1 MQLLYVIG
9 TGVLAAFC
17 VLLAVRICYQRR
29 YIRTS
34 DRIND
39 CIFRNVAAYLLL
51 IDPDFNVL
59 QTNYRSTTGTAP
71 KAAPSKVGNQLR
83 CKNGEDA
90 GICGT
95 HELCADCPVRAAI
108 TGVFR
113 TKKGFSGL
121 EVPMVLY
128 TSDDHTETVDCDV
141 SVAGNFL
148 TVAGQPRVV
157 LTVSDIS
164 AQKRTQR
171 ELEKARVRAEESD
184 RMKSRFLANM
194 SHELRTPL
202 NAIIGFSELLMDDPA
217 PTEKQEYMRIIR
229 SNGEVLI
236 QQLCDI
242 LDLSKIEAGT
252 LGYEYTDVE
261 LNAVMEEL
269 QGGFRMRQPENS
281 PVRITFHRKISRP
294 LHPHGPQT
302 ADSGDRQPFLS
313 NAVKFTSEGSVDFG
327 FEIRGGELYVYVADT
342 GAGIPKNT
350 GDSFSNVSSR
360 RDRSGRASASDW
372 RSRSRSSKR
381 WAAASASNP
390 DRAKARPSGSR
401 SPASRTISI
410 VILFAVPNPPALRS
424 QNKIRLFLPGL
435 SDPPGIPA
443 RHQAKRPQSCLQ
455 QRVSRIA
462 DNRTSLFRQQ
472 SRPVDRPV
480 ESFAFEIPHKSVVLV
495 IHQIPRAIADLSA
508 EPAGPG
514 A

>member
-184 RMKSRFLANM
+184 RMKSLFLANM

-269 QGGFRMRQPENS
+269 EGGFRMRQPENS
-281 PVRITFHRKISRP
+281 PVRITFHRKYPVRYIR
-294 LHPHGPQT
+294 T
-302 ADSGDRQPFLS
+302 DRKRLIQVIANLLS

-342 GAGIPKNT
+342 GAGIPEEHRGQLFQRFVKA
-350 GDSFSNVSSR
+350 GSFR
-360 RDRSGRASASDW
+360 QGIGIGLAI
-372 RSRSRSSKR
+372 SK
-381 WAAASASNP
+381 
-390 DRAKARPSGSR
+390 
-401 SPASRTISI
+401 SI
-410 VILFAVPNPPALRS
+410 VETM
-424 QNKIRLFLPGL
+424 G
-435 SDPPGIPA
+435 G
-443 RHQAKRPQSCLQ
+443 
-455 QRVSRIA
+455 RIGVE
-462 DNRTSLFRQQ
+462 
-472 SRPVDRPV
+472 SRPGKGSTFWFTLPCKP
-480 ESFAFEIPHKSVVLV
+480 E
-495 IHQIPRAIADLSA
+495 Q
-508 EPAGPG
+508 
-514 A
+514 

>member
-83 CKNGEDA
+83 CKN
-90 GICGT
+90 
-95 HELCADCPVRAAI
+95 
-108 TGVFR
+108 
-113 TKKGFSGL
+113 GFSGL

-281 PVRITFHRKISRP
+281 PVRITFHRKYPVRYIR
-294 LHPHGPQT
+294 T
-302 ADSGDRQPFLS
+302 DRKRLIQVIANLLS

-342 GAGIPKNT
+342 GAGIPEEHRGQLFQRFVKA
-350 GDSFSNVSSR
+350 GSFR
-360 RDRSGRASASDW
+360 QGIGIGLAI
-372 RSRSRSSKR
+372 SK
-381 WAAASASNP
+381 
-390 DRAKARPSGSR
+390 
-401 SPASRTISI
+401 SI
-410 VILFAVPNPPALRS
+410 VETM
-424 QNKIRLFLPGL
+424 G
-435 SDPPGIPA
+435 G
-443 RHQAKRPQSCLQ
+443 
-455 QRVSRIA
+455 RIGVE
-462 DNRTSLFRQQ
+462 
-472 SRPVDRPV
+472 SRPGKGSTFWFTLPCKP
-480 ESFAFEIPHKSVVLV
+480 E
-495 IHQIPRAIADLSA
+495 Q
-508 EPAGPG
+508 
-514 A
+514 

>member
-59 QTNYRSTTGTAP
+59 QTNYRSATGTAP
-71 KAAPSKVGNQLR
+71 KAVPPKVGNLLR
-83 CKNGEDA
+83 CRNGEDA
-90 GICGT
+90 GVCGT

-128 TSDDHTETVDCDV
+128 TSDDRTATVDCDV

-148 TVAGQPRVV
+148 TVAGHPRVV

-164 AQKRTQR
+164 AQKRTLR

-229 SNGEVLI
+229 SNGEVLM
-236 QQLCDI
+236 QQLSDI

-269 QGGFRMRQPENS
+269 EGGFRMRQPKNS
-281 PVRITFHRKISRP
+281 PVRITFHRKYPVRYIR
-294 LHPHGPQT
+294 T
-302 ADSGDRQPFLS
+302 DRKRLIQVIANFLS

-342 GAGIPKNT
+342 GAGIPEEHREQLFQRFVKA
-350 GDSFSNVSSR
+350 GSFRQGIGIGLTISKSIVETMGGRIGVESR
-360 RDRSGRASASDW
+360 PG
-372 RSRSRSSKR
+372 K
-381 WAAASASNP
+381 
-390 DRAKARPSGSR
+390 GF
-401 SPASRTISI
+401 PASRSNKHRYPLRGFQT
-410 VILFAVPNPPALRS
+410 VPALRS
-424 QNKIRLFLPGL
+424 GIKYACSFQT
-435 SDPPGIPA
+435 PPT
-443 RHQAKRPQSCLQ
+443 HQAS
-455 QRVSRIA
+455 QRDTERNARRAACNSGSAGSLTTGLPFSDNSRARSI
-462 DNRTSLFRQQ
+462 RTT
-472 SRPVDRPV
+472 RPV
-480 ESFAFEIPHKSVVLV
+480 ESAAKTTYSDSRSGDFPT
-495 IHQIPRAIADLSA
+495 
-508 EPAGPG
+508 
-514 A
+514 

>member
-59 QTNYRSTTGTAP
+59 QTNYRSATGTAP
-71 KAAPSKVGNQLR
+71 KAVPPKVGNLLR
-83 CKNGEDA
+83 CRNGEDA
-90 GICGT
+90 GVCGT

-229 SNGEVLI
+229 SNGEVLM
-236 QQLCDI
+236 QQLSDI

-269 QGGFRMRQPENS
+269 EGGFRMRQPKNS
-281 PVRITFHRKISRP
+281 PVRITFHRKYPVRYIR
-294 LHPHGPQT
+294 T
-302 ADSGDRQPFLS
+302 DRKRLIQVIANFLS
-313 NAVKFTSEGSVDFG
+313 NAMKFTSEGSVDFG
-327 FEIRGGELYVYVADT
+327 FESA
-342 GAGIPKNT
+342 AGNSTSTSPTREPASPKNT
-350 GDSFSNVSSR
+350 GNSFSNVSSR

-401 SPASRTISI
+401 FPASRSNKHRYPLRGFQTI
-410 VILFAVPNPPALRS
+410 PALRS
-424 QNKIRLFLPGL
+424 GIKYACSFQA
-435 SDPPGIPA
+435 PPT
-443 RHQAKRPQSCLQ
+443 HQAS
-455 QRVSRIA
+455 QRDTERNARRAACNSGSAGSLTTRLPFSDNSRARSI
-462 DNRTSLFRQQ
+462 RTT
-472 SRPVDRPV
+472 RPV
-480 ESFAFEIPHKSVVLV
+480 ESAAKTTYSDSRSGDFPT
-495 IHQIPRAIADLSA
+495 
-508 EPAGPG
+508 
-514 A
+514 

>member
-59 QTNYRSTTGTAP
+59 QTNYRSATGTAP
-71 KAAPSKVGNQLR
+71 QAVPPKVGNLLR
-83 CKNGEDA
+83 CRNGEDA
-90 GICGT
+90 GVCGT

-229 SNGEVLI
+229 SNGEVLM
-236 QQLCDI
+236 QQLSDI

-269 QGGFRMRQPENS
+269 EGGFRMQQPKNS
-281 PVRITFHRKISRP
+281 PVRITFHRKYPVRYIR
-294 LHPHGPQT
+294 T
-302 ADSGDRQPFLS
+302 DRKRLIQVIANFLS

-342 GAGIPKNT
+342 GAGIPEEHREQLFQRFVKA
-350 GDSFSNVSSR
+350 GSFRQGIGIGLAISKSIVETMG
-360 RDRSGRASASDW
+360 GRIGVESQPGKGS
-372 RSRSRSSKR
+372 
-381 WAAASASNP
+381 
-390 DRAKARPSGSR
+390 RPSGSR
-401 SPASRTISI
+401 FPASRSNKHRYPLRGFQTI
-410 VILFAVPNPPALRS
+410 PALRS
-424 QNKIRLFLPGL
+424 GIKYACSFQT
-435 SDPPGIPA
+435 PPT
-443 RHQAKRPQSCLQ
+443 HQAS
-455 QRVSRIA
+455 QRDTERNARRAACNSGSAGSLTTGLPFSDNSRARSI
-462 DNRTSLFRQQ
+462 RTT
-472 SRPVDRPV
+472 RPV
-480 ESFAFEIPHKSVVLV
+480 ESAAKTTYSDSRSGDFPT
-495 IHQIPRAIADLSA
+495 
-508 EPAGPG
+508 
-514 A
+514 

>member
-1 MQLLYVIG
+1 M
-9 TGVLAAFC
+9 LAAFC

-59 QTNYRSTTGTAP
+59 QTNYRSATGTAP
-71 KAAPSKVGNQLR
+71 KAVPPKVGNLLR
-83 CKNGEDA
+83 CRNGEDA
-90 GICGT
+90 GVCGT

-108 TGVFR
+108 TGVLR

-128 TSDDHTETVDCDV
+128 TSDDRTATVDCDV

-148 TVAGQPRVV
+148 TVAGHPRVV

-202 NAIIGFSELLMDDPA
+202 NAIIGFSELLMDDPD

-269 QGGFRMRQPENS
+269 QGGFRMR
-281 PVRITFHRKISRP
+281 RYIRTDRKRLIQVIAN
-294 LHPHGPQT
+294 L
-302 ADSGDRQPFLS
+302 LS

-342 GAGIPKNT
+342 GAGIPEEHRGQLFQRFVKA
-350 GDSFSNVSSR
+350 GSFR
-360 RDRSGRASASDW
+360 QGIGIGLAI
-372 RSRSRSSKR
+372 SK
-381 WAAASASNP
+381 
-390 DRAKARPSGSR
+390 
-401 SPASRTISI
+401 SI
-410 VILFAVPNPPALRS
+410 VETM
-424 QNKIRLFLPGL
+424 G
-435 SDPPGIPA
+435 G
-443 RHQAKRPQSCLQ
+443 
-455 QRVSRIA
+455 RIGVE
-462 DNRTSLFRQQ
+462 
-472 SRPVDRPV
+472 SRPGKGSTFWFTLPCKP
-480 ESFAFEIPHKSVVLV
+480 E
-495 IHQIPRAIADLSA
+495 Q
-508 EPAGPG
+508 
-514 A
+514 

>member
-71 KAAPSKVGNQLR
+71 KAAPPKVGNQLR

-90 GICGT
+90 GVCGT

-229 SNGEVLI
+229 SNGEVLM
-236 QQLCDI
+236 QQLSDI

-269 QGGFRMRQPENS
+269 EGGFRMQQPKNS
-281 PVRITFHRKISRP
+281 PVRITFHRKYPVRYIR
-294 LHPHGPQT
+294 T
-302 ADSGDRQPFLS
+302 DRKRLIQVIANFLS

-342 GAGIPKNT
+342 GAGIPEEHREQLFQRFVKA
-350 GDSFSNVSSR
+350 GS
-360 RDRSGRASASDW
+360 SGRASASDW

-390 DRAKARPSGSR
+390 NRAKARPSGSR
-401 SPASRTISI
+401 FPASRSNKHRYPLRGFQTI
-410 VILFAVPNPPALRS
+410 PALRS
-424 QNKIRLFLPGL
+424 GIKYACSFRT
-435 SDPPGIPA
+435 PPT
-443 RHQAKRPQSCLQ
+443 HQAS
-455 QRVSRIA
+455 QRDTERNARRAACNSGSAGSLTTGLPFSDNSRARSI
-462 DNRTSLFRQQ
+462 RTT
-472 SRPVDRPV
+472 RPV
-480 ESFAFEIPHKSVVLV
+480 ESAAKTTYSDSRSGDFPT
-495 IHQIPRAIADLSA
+495 
-508 EPAGPG
+508 
-514 A
+514 

>member
-1 MQLLYVIG
+1 M
-9 TGVLAAFC
+9 LAAFC

-59 QTNYRSTTGTAP
+59 QTNYRSTTETAP
-71 KAAPSKVGNQLR
+71 KAAPPKVGNQLR

-95 HELCADCPVRAAI
+95 HELCADCPRPRGHHRGVPDEERLLG
-108 TGVFR
+108 TGGPDGALHLRRPHGDRRLRRKRGGQFPHRRR
-113 TKKGFSGL
+113 T
-121 EVPMVLY
+121 
-128 TSDDHTETVDCDV
+128 T
-141 SVAGNFL
+141 
-148 TVAGQPRVV
+148 RVV

-184 RMKSRFLANM
+184 RMKSLFLANM

-202 NAIIGFSELLMDDPA
+202 NAIIGFSELLMDDPD

-252 LGYEYTDVE
+252 LDYEYTDVE

-269 QGGFRMRQPENS
+269 EGGFRMRQPENS
-281 PVRITFHRKISRP
+281 PVRITFHRKYPVRYIR
-294 LHPHGPQT
+294 T
-302 ADSGDRQPFLS
+302 DRKRLIQVIANLLS

-342 GAGIPKNT
+342 GAGIPEEHRGQLFQRFVKA
-350 GDSFSNVSSR
+350 GSFR
-360 RDRSGRASASDW
+360 QGIGIGLAI
-372 RSRSRSSKR
+372 SK
-381 WAAASASNP
+381 
-390 DRAKARPSGSR
+390 
-401 SPASRTISI
+401 SI
-410 VILFAVPNPPALRS
+410 VETM
-424 QNKIRLFLPGL
+424 G
-435 SDPPGIPA
+435 G
-443 RHQAKRPQSCLQ
+443 
-455 QRVSRIA
+455 RIGVE
-462 DNRTSLFRQQ
+462 
-472 SRPVDRPV
+472 SRPGKGSTFWFTLPCKP
-480 ESFAFEIPHKSVVLV
+480 E
-495 IHQIPRAIADLSA
+495 Q
-508 EPAGPG
+508 
-514 A
+514 

>member
-1 MQLLYVIG
+1 
-9 TGVLAAFC
+9 VLAAFC

-59 QTNYRSTTGTAP
+59 QTNYRSATGTAP
-71 KAAPSKVGNQLR
+71 KAVPPKVGNQLR

-90 GICGT
+90 GVCGT

-128 TSDDHTETVDCDV
+128 TSDDRTATVDCDV

-202 NAIIGFSELLMDDPA
+202 NAIIGFRNVP
-217 PTEKQEYMRIIR
+217 
-229 SNGEVLI
+229 
-236 QQLCDI
+236 
-242 LDLSKIEAGT
+242 GT
-252 LGYEYTDVE
+252 MMT
-261 LNAVMEEL
+261 
-269 QGGFRMRQPENS
+269 
-281 PVRITFHRKISRP
+281 K
-294 LHPHGPQT
+294 
-302 ADSGDRQPFLS
+302 
-313 NAVKFTSEGSVDFG
+313 
-327 FEIRGGELYVYVADT
+327 
-342 GAGIPKNT
+342 
-350 GDSFSNVSSR
+350 
-360 RDRSGRASASDW
+360 GR
-372 RSRSRSSKR
+372 
-381 WAAASASNP
+381 
-390 DRAKARPSGSR
+390 
-401 SPASRTISI
+401 
-410 VILFAVPNPPALRS
+410 
-424 QNKIRLFLPGL
+424 
-435 SDPPGIPA
+435 
-443 RHQAKRPQSCLQ
+443 
-455 QRVSRIA
+455 
-462 DNRTSLFRQQ
+462 
-472 SRPVDRPV
+472 
-480 ESFAFEIPHKSVVLV
+480 
-495 IHQIPRAIADLSA
+495 
-508 EPAGPG
+508 
-514 A
+514 

>member
-34 DRIND
+34 DRVND

-59 QTNYRSTTGTAP
+59 QTNYRSATGTAP
-71 KAAPSKVGNQLR
+71 KAVPPKVGNLLR
-83 CKNGEDA
+83 CRNGEDA
-90 GICGT
+90 GVCGT

-121 EVPMVLY
+121 EAPMVLY

-229 SNGEVLI
+229 SNGEVLM
-236 QQLCDI
+236 QQLSDI

-252 LGYEYTDVE
+252 LGYEYSDVE

-269 QGGFRMRQPENS
+269 EGGFRMQQPKNS
-281 PVRITFHRKISRP
+281 PVRITFHRKYPVRYIRTGRKR
-294 LHPHGPQT
+294 LIQVI
-302 ADSGDRQPFLS
+302 ANLLS

-342 GAGIPKNT
+342 GAGIPEEHREQLFQRFVKA
-350 GDSFSNVSSR
+350 GSFRQGIGIGLAISKSIVETMGGRIGVESR
-360 RDRSGRASASDW
+360 PG
-372 RSRSRSSKR
+372 KG
-381 WAAASASNP
+381 
-390 DRAKARPSGSR
+390 RPSGSR
-401 SPASRTISI
+401 FPASRSNKHRYPLRGFQT
-410 VILFAVPNPPALRS
+410 LPALRS
-424 QNKIRLFLPGL
+424 
-435 SDPPGIPA
+435 GIKYACSFQVSPT
-443 RHQAKRPQSCLQ
+443 HQAS
-455 QRVSRIA
+455 QRDTERNARRAACNSGSAGSLTTGLPFSDNSRARSI
-462 DNRTSLFRQQ
+462 RTT
-472 SRPVDRPV
+472 RPV
-480 ESFAFEIPHKSVVLV
+480 ESAAKTTYNDSRSGDFPT
-495 IHQIPRAIADLSA
+495 
-508 EPAGPG
+508 
-514 A
+514 

>member
-71 KAAPSKVGNQLR
+71 KAAPPKVGNLLR
-83 CKNGEDA
+83 CRNGEDA
-90 GICGT
+90 GVCGT

-128 TSDDHTETVDCDV
+128 TSDDRTATVDCDV

-148 TVAGQPRVV
+148 TVAGHPRVV

-184 RMKSRFLANM
+184 RMKSLFLANM
-194 SHELRTPL
+194 SHELLTPL
-202 NAIIGFSELLMDDPA
+202 NAIIGFSELLMDDPD

-281 PVRITFHRKISRP
+281 PVRITFHRKYPVRYIR
-294 LHPHGPQT
+294 T
-302 ADSGDRQPFLS
+302 DRKRLIQVIANLLS

-342 GAGIPKNT
+342 GAGIPEEHRGQLFQRFVKA
-350 GDSFSNVSSR
+350 GSFR
-360 RDRSGRASASDW
+360 QGIGIGLAI
-372 RSRSRSSKR
+372 SK
-381 WAAASASNP
+381 
-390 DRAKARPSGSR
+390 
-401 SPASRTISI
+401 SI
-410 VILFAVPNPPALRS
+410 VETM
-424 QNKIRLFLPGL
+424 G
-435 SDPPGIPA
+435 G
-443 RHQAKRPQSCLQ
+443 
-455 QRVSRIA
+455 RIGVE
-462 DNRTSLFRQQ
+462 
-472 SRPVDRPV
+472 SRPGKGSTFWFTLPCKP
-480 ESFAFEIPHKSVVLV
+480 E
-495 IHQIPRAIADLSA
+495 Q
-508 EPAGPG
+508 
-514 A
+514 

>member
-59 QTNYRSTTGTAP
+59 QTNYRSATGTAP
-71 KAAPSKVGNQLR
+71 QAVPPKVGNLLR
-83 CKNGEDA
+83 CRNGEDA
-90 GICGT
+90 GVCGT

-128 TSDDHTETVDCDV
+128 TSDDRTATVDCDV

-229 SNGEVLI
+229 SNGEVLM
-236 QQLCDI
+236 QQLSDI

-269 QGGFRMRQPENS
+269 EGGFRMRQPKNS
-281 PVRITFHRKISRP
+281 PVRITFHRKYPVRYIR
-294 LHPHGPQT
+294 T
-302 ADSGDRQPFLS
+302 DRKRLIQVIANFLS
-313 NAVKFTSEGSVDFG
+313 NAMKFTSEGSVDFG

-342 GAGIPKNT
+342 GTGITEEHRRQLFQRFVKAG
-350 GDSFSNVSSR
+350 SFR
-360 RDRSGRASASDW
+360 QGIGIGLAI
-372 RSRSRSSKR
+372 SK
-381 WAAASASNP
+381 
-390 DRAKARPSGSR
+390 
-401 SPASRTISI
+401 SI
-410 VILFAVPNPPALRS
+410 VETM
-424 QNKIRLFLPGL
+424 G
-435 SDPPGIPA
+435 G
-443 RHQAKRPQSCLQ
+443 
-455 QRVSRIA
+455 RIGVE
-462 DNRTSLFRQQ
+462 
-472 SRPVDRPV
+472 SRPGKGSTFWFTLPCKP
-480 ESFAFEIPHKSVVLV
+480 E
-495 IHQIPRAIADLSA
+495 Q
-508 EPAGPG
+508 
-514 A
+514 

>member
-1 MQLLYVIG
+1 MSFFIIYPPISPDFTYLWDRKRKPNNRMQLLYVIG

-59 QTNYRSTTGTAP
+59 QTNYRSATGTAP
-71 KAAPSKVGNQLR
+71 KAVPPKVGNLLR
-83 CKNGEDA
+83 CRNGEDA
-90 GICGT
+90 GVCGT

-229 SNGEVLI
+229 SNGEVLM
-236 QQLCDI
+236 QQLSDI

-269 QGGFRMRQPENS
+269 EGGFRMQQPKNS
-281 PVRITFHRKISRP
+281 PVRITPQEISRP
-294 LHPHGPQT
+294 LHPHGPQA
-302 ADSGDRQPFLS
+302 ADSGDRQLFEQRREIHLRRLRRFRIRNPRRGTLRLRRRH
-313 NAVKFTSEGSVDFG
+313 GSRHPRRTPGTAFPT
-327 FEIRGGELYVYVADT
+327 FRQGGIVQ
-342 GAGIPKNT
+342 AGHRHRT
-350 GDSFSNVSSR
+350 GDLEVDR
-360 RDRSGRASASDW
+360 RNDGRPHRRRIPTGQRLDLLVHASLQAG
-372 RSRSRSSKR
+372 
-381 WAAASASNP
+381 A
-390 DRAKARPSGSR
+390 
-401 SPASRTISI
+401 ISI
-410 VILFAVPNPPALRS
+410 VILFAVSKP
-424 QNKIRLFLPGL
+424 
-435 SDPPGIPA
+435 
-443 RHQAKRPQSCLQ
+443 
-455 QRVSRIA
+455 
-462 DNRTSLFRQQ
+462 
-472 SRPVDRPV
+472 SRPC
-480 ESFAFEIPHKSVVLV
+480 A
-495 IHQIPRAIADLSA
+495 A
-508 EPAGPG
+508 E
-514 A
+514 

>member
-59 QTNYRSTTGTAP
+59 QTNYRSATGTAP
-71 KAAPSKVGNQLR
+71 QAVPPKVGNLLR
-83 CKNGEDA
+83 CRNGEDA
-90 GICGT
+90 GVCGT

-108 TGVFR
+108 NGVFR

-202 NAIIGFSELLMDDPA
+202 NAIIGFSELLMDDPLNA
-217 PTEKQEYMRIIR
+217 IVGFSALVAETESIEEREQYLSVIQKNNELLLQ
-229 SNGEVLI
+229 LI
-236 QQLCDI
+236 SDI

-252 LGYEYTDVE
+252 LGYEYSDVE

-269 QGGFRMRQPENS
+269 EGGFRMRQPENS
-281 PVRITFHRKISRP
+281 PVRITFHRKYPVRYIR
-294 LHPHGPQT
+294 T
-302 ADSGDRQPFLS
+302 DRKRLIQVIANLLS

-342 GAGIPKNT
+342 GAGIPEEHRGQLFQRFVKA
-350 GDSFSNVSSR
+350 GSFR
-360 RDRSGRASASDW
+360 QGIGIGLAI
-372 RSRSRSSKR
+372 SK
-381 WAAASASNP
+381 
-390 DRAKARPSGSR
+390 
-401 SPASRTISI
+401 SI
-410 VILFAVPNPPALRS
+410 VETM
-424 QNKIRLFLPGL
+424 G
-435 SDPPGIPA
+435 G
-443 RHQAKRPQSCLQ
+443 
-455 QRVSRIA
+455 RIGVE
-462 DNRTSLFRQQ
+462 
-472 SRPVDRPV
+472 SRPGKGSTFWFTLPCKP
-480 ESFAFEIPHKSVVLV
+480 E
-495 IHQIPRAIADLSA
+495 Q
-508 EPAGPG
+508 
-514 A
+514 

>member
-59 QTNYRSTTGTAP
+59 QTNYRSATGTAP
-71 KAAPSKVGNQLR
+71 QAVPPKVGNLLR
-83 CKNGEDA
+83 CRNGEDA
-90 GICGT
+90 GVCGT

-113 TKKGFSGL
+113 TKKGFSEL

-128 TSDDHTETVDCDV
+128 TSDDRTATVDCDV

-229 SNGEVLI
+229 SNGEVLM
-236 QQLCDI
+236 QQLSDI

-269 QGGFRMRQPENS
+269 EGGFRMQQPKNS
-281 PVRITFHRKISRP
+281 PVRITFHRKYPVRYIR
-294 LHPHGPQT
+294 T
-302 ADSGDRQPFLS
+302 DRKRLIQVIANFLS

-342 GAGIPKNT
+342 GAGIPEEHREQLFQRFVKA
-350 GDSFSNVSSR
+350 GSFR
-360 RDRSGRASASDW
+360 QGIGIGLAI
-372 RSRSRSSKR
+372 SK
-381 WAAASASNP
+381 
-390 DRAKARPSGSR
+390 
-401 SPASRTISI
+401 SI
-410 VILFAVPNPPALRS
+410 VETM
-424 QNKIRLFLPGL
+424 G
-435 SDPPGIPA
+435 G
-443 RHQAKRPQSCLQ
+443 
-455 QRVSRIA
+455 RIGVE
-462 DNRTSLFRQQ
+462 
-472 SRPVDRPV
+472 SRPGKGSTFWFTLPCKP
-480 ESFAFEIPHKSVVLV
+480 E
-495 IHQIPRAIADLSA
+495 Q
-508 EPAGPG
+508 
-514 A
+514 

>member
-71 KAAPSKVGNQLR
+71 KAAPPKVGNQLR

-184 RMKSRFLANM
+184 RMKSLFLANM

-252 LGYEYTDVE
+252 LGYE
-261 LNAVMEEL
+261 
-269 QGGFRMRQPENS
+269 
-281 PVRITFHRKISRP
+281 
-294 LHPHGPQT
+294 
-302 ADSGDRQPFLS
+302 DR
-313 NAVKFTSEGSVDFG
+313 
-327 FEIRGGELYVYVADT
+327 
-342 GAGIPKNT
+342 
-350 GDSFSNVSSR
+350 
-360 RDRSGRASASDW
+360 
-372 RSRSRSSKR
+372 
-381 WAAASASNP
+381 
-390 DRAKARPSGSR
+390 
-401 SPASRTISI
+401 
-410 VILFAVPNPPALRS
+410 
-424 QNKIRLFLPGL
+424 
-435 SDPPGIPA
+435 
-443 RHQAKRPQSCLQ
+443 
-455 QRVSRIA
+455 
-462 DNRTSLFRQQ
+462 
-472 SRPVDRPV
+472 
-480 ESFAFEIPHKSVVLV
+480 KSVV
-495 IHQIPRAIADLSA
+495 
-508 EPAGPG
+508 
-514 A
+514 